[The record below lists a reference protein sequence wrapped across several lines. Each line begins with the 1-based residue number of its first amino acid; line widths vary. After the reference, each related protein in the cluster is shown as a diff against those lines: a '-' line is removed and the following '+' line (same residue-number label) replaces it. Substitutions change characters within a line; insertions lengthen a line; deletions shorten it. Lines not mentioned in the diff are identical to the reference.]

1 MKPNLKKYVL
11 FVIVILVGVGLDQWS
26 KHYAADRLATQRP
39 GYVDHSIVLQVDDTD
54 SGETLEEFLTG
65 EFTRSTPLEIER
77 IAKYHTRSPDGV
89 ALSADLQVEPGQE
102 IEVTNRKVVIV
113 EDYWDFQYTENP
125 GAAFGL
131 LADGHEDWRVPF
143 FVLVS
148 LLAVGMILYILR
160 GVRWEQQI
168 LVWGLSFIASGAVGN
183 FIDRIRFGYV
193 IDFIVWKYTNEYRWP
208 TFNIADA
215 LICVGVGLMAIELIR
230 DAFRPREEMEEELK
244 AEKAPEA

>member
-1 MKPNLKKYVL
+1 MKPNIKKYVL
-11 FVIVILVGVGLDQWS
+11 FLVVILVGVGLDQWS

-39 GYVDHSIVLQVDDTD
+39 GYVDHAIVLEVDEEDK
-54 SGETLEEFLTG
+54 GETLEEFLTQ
-65 EFTRSTPLEIER
+65 EFTSNAPNEIEI

-89 ALSADLQVEPGQE
+89 PLTPDMQVEPGQE
-102 IEVTNRKVVIV
+102 IEVTNRKVVVI
-113 EDYWDFQYTENP
+113 EGYWDFQYTENP

-131 LADGHEDWRVPF
+131 LADGQKEWRVPF

-160 GVRWEQQI
+160 GVYWRQQI
-168 LVWGLSFIASGAVGN
+168 LVWGLSFIAAGAVGN
-183 FIDRIRFGYV
+183 FIDRIRYGYV

-215 LICVGVGLMAIELIR
+215 LICVGVALMAIELIR
-230 DAFRPREEMEEELK
+230 DAFRPREEQLEE
-244 AEKAPEA
+244 AEEKQEA